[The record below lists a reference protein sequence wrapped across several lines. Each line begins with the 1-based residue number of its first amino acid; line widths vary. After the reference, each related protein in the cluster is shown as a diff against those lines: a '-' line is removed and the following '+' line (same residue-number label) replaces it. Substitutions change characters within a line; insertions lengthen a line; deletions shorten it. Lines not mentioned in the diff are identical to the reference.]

1 MFSGFRSLT
10 DRTKI
15 RVREVAL
22 GEGIGKVVAIE
33 TESSTKTGCRRM
45 VNREILRGGRKRFD

>member
-1 MFSGFRSLT
+1 LT